1 MTTLEPRE
9 TCARCLRPTRVCWCA
24 HLPTLET
31 RSRVVFL
38 QHPREADVAIGTA
51 RMAHLCLP
59 RSELHVGVT
68 WQGSRALASIHA
80 DPSRPPALLYPG
92 EGATDML
99 AEPPKGPITLR
110 VVDWTGA
117 TAKKTAKA
125 NPELAALPRYA
136 IAPPSPGNYRI
147 RREPDERY
155 VSTIEALSYVL
166 GALEGDPERFRRL
179 LQPFDAMVETQ
190 LEFAS
195 TVRSSRQKKA
205 RQRVWRGGAL
215 PPLLLERA
223 ADLVCVVAEANA
235 WPYGHPLRGPG
246 DLGELTHVCA
256 VRLATGERFEAIV
269 RPRTGLAPHT
279 AHHLELAESAILGG
293 LDREATL
300 DAWRAFSRERD
311 LLAMWGTFSPRVL
324 AEAGVPLPATRIDVR
339 HALRVLVSRSVGA
352 LDDLGDAIGPQA
364 EVGSGRAGRRLGL
377 LTAVLTGMLERG
389 VALFPAPAP
398 PG

>member
-1 MTTLEPRE
+1 MTAIEPRE

-59 RSELHVGVT
+59 GSELHVGVT

-92 EGATDML
+92 EGATDVL
-99 AEPPKGPITLR
+99 AEPPKGPITLV
-110 VVDWTGA
+110 VVDGTWSQ
-117 TAKKTAKA
+117 AKKIVKL
-125 NPELAALPRYA
+125 NPELASLPRYA

-147 RREPDERY
+147 RREPDARY

-190 LEFAS
+190 LGFAS
-195 TVRSSRQKKA
+195 TVRSSRHK
-205 RQRVWRGGAL
+205 RSRERVSRGGAL

-223 ADLVCVVAEANA
+223 RDLVCVFAEANA
-235 WPYGHPLRGPG
+235 WPYGHPLRGED
-246 DLGELTHVCA
+246 DLGELTHLCA

-269 RPRTGLAPHT
+269 RPSALAPHT
-279 AHHLELAESAILGG
+279 AHHLELEEDAILGG
-293 LDREATL
+293 LDRDVLAR
-300 DAWRAFSRERD
+300 AWRAFSRDED
-311 LLAMWGTFSPRVL
+311 LLAMWGSFTPRVL
-324 AEAGVPLPATRIDVR
+324 AEGGVPLSPSRVDVR
-339 HALRVLVSRSVGA
+339 QALRVLLSRSVGA
-352 LDDLGDAIGPQA
+352 LDDLGA
-364 EVGSGRAGRRLGL
+364 VLGSQPALGRGRAGRRLGL
-377 LTAVLTGMLERG
+377 LAAVVTGVLARG
-389 VALFPAPAP
+389 VELFPRSPQP
-398 PG
+398 

>member
-31 RSRVVFL
+31 RTRVVFL
-38 QHPREADVAIGTA
+38 QHPREADVPIGTA

-99 AEPPKGPITLR
+99 AEPPKGPITLV
-110 VVDWTGA
+110 VVDGTWSQ
-117 TAKKTAKA
+117 AKKIVKL

-166 GALEGDPERFRRL
+166 GALEDDPERFRRL

-190 LEFAS
+190 LGFAS
-195 TVRSSRQKKA
+195 TVRSSRQ
-205 RQRVWRGGAL
+205 RRPRERVWRGGAL

-223 ADLVCVVAEANA
+223 QDLVCVVAEANA

-256 VRLATGERFEAIV
+256 VRLATGECFEAIV
-269 RPRTGLAPHT
+269 RPRAAVAPHT
-279 AHHLELAESAILGG
+279 AHHLELEESAIVGG
-293 LDREATL
+293 LDHDAL
-300 DAWRAFSRERD
+300 ALAWRAFSRDGD
-311 LLAMWGTFSPRVL
+311 LHAMWGSFTPRVLVEGGVALPSPRV
-324 AEAGVPLPATRIDVR
+324 DVR
-339 HALRVLVSRSVGA
+339 HALRVLLSRSVGA
-352 LDDLGDAIGPQA
+352 LDDLGDALGPQA
-364 EVGSGRAGRRLGL
+364 ALGRGRAGRRLGL
-377 LTAVLTGMLERG
+377 LASVVTGMLERG
-389 VALFPAPAP
+389 VALFPTPTP
-398 PG
+398 DG